1 MFATFKSG
9 VAIWNLI
16 LKSDFLIQA
25 MTKSRLPELLLP
37 VGIIACLLLIF
48 MPLPTPVMDMMLAA
62 NIAVAVMILLTTIY
76 VGRPLEL
83 SIFPSLLLATTLA
96 RLALNVATT
105 RLILTRGA
113 IDHEMAAGGVI
124 QGFSS
129 FVTGDSLAVGLVIF
143 SIIVVIQFVVITKGA
158 TRISEVAARFSL
170 DGMPGRQQAIDADL
184 NAGVIDRNQAQHLRA
199 EVFAESDFYGAM
211 DGASKFVRG
220 DAVAGVIITLIN
232 IVGGLAI
239 GLSSNMSIQSAAQ
252 TFTTLTI
259 GDGLVSQL
267 PALLI
272 SLAAGVLVTRSTRQT
287 NLPSQAVEQVF
298 SRPIVLV
305 ITAVFLLI
313 LVMTDLPAI
322 PLLALAA
329 ACLAGAWVLNK
340 RSTETP
346 SRSTANPASLTNVS
360 ATPQN
365 QQQPAENTP
374 SKDLTIANLL
384 TEDAVELELGLSL
397 LRLADSNQGGNLLRR
412 VTETRQQLAT
422 ELGIILP
429 KVKVRDN
436 LQLTSNGYRILV
448 QGNVVEQTE
457 IDPASLLAI
466 DNGRATEPLD
476 PRAVIAMA
484 SKTISRQPAY
494 WIKPSAQASAKSL
507 GYHIQSADM
516 VVAGQLKK
524 CSQRHAVRLLTRD
537 ATVELIDQTRKTSP
551 AVVEELIPGQLSVG
565 KVQQILK
572 GLLSE
577 GVSIRPLA
585 QILET
590 IGDHIDTTPNLW
602 NLIERVRIRL
612 ARNITASLA
621 GSGRSPIPVFT
632 ISQDLQDRIACGWER
647 DGNEIR
653 LDLPRAMVES
663 LVKSIGSAA
672 ASLQKSGYRPVMLVN
687 QCIRPVIAEL
697 ANGIEPDLFVLGQE
711 ELEGSDVEQL
721 GEITVDQVSSLSA
734 AAA

>member
-1 MFATFKSG
+1 
-9 VAIWNLI
+9 
-16 LKSDFLIQA
+16 
-25 MTKSRLPELLLP
+25 MTKSRIPELLLP

-48 MPLPTPVMDMMLAA
+48 MPLPTAVMDILLAA
-62 NIAVAVMILLTTIY
+62 NIAVAVMILLTTVY

-113 IDHEMAAGGVI
+113 IEHELAAGGVI

-170 DGMPGRQQAIDADL
+170 DGMPGRQMAIDADL
-184 NAGVIDRNQAQHLRA
+184 NAGVIDRNQAKHLRA
-199 EVFAESDFYGAM
+199 EVFAEADFYGAM

-232 IVGGLAI
+232 IVGGLVI
-239 GLSSNMSIQSAAQ
+239 GLSSNMSIEAAAQ

-287 NLPSQAVEQVF
+287 NLPGQAVEQVL

-305 ITAVFLLI
+305 MTAAFLCV
-313 LVMTDLPAI
+313 LVLTDLPAV
-322 PLLALAA
+322 PLLVLAA
-329 ACLAGAWVLNK
+329 ACLFGAWGLSNK
-340 RSTETP
+340 TTETTATLHNNANLASNSQVQNQSDSP
-346 SRSTANPASLTNVS
+346 SRQKPV
-360 ATPQN
+360 PQ
-365 QQQPAENTP
+365 EV
-374 SKDLTIANLL
+374 TIANLL
-384 TEDAVELELGLSL
+384 TEDAVEIELGLGL
-397 LRLADSNQGGNLLRR
+397 IRLANVNQGGNLLGL
-412 VTETRQQLAT
+412 VTETRKQLAT

-436 LQLTSNGYRILV
+436 LKLSNNEYQILI
-448 QGNVVEQTE
+448 QGNVVEQSE
-457 IDPASLLAI
+457 IDPSSVLAI
-466 DNGRATEPLD
+466 DDGLAIEPPD
-476 PRAVIAMA
+476 PKSVITMA
-484 SKTISRQPAY
+484 SKSISHQPAY
-494 WIKPSAQASAKSL
+494 WIRPDAKQPAEAL
-507 GYHIQSADM
+507 GYRIQAADM
-516 VVAGQLKK
+516 VVASQLKK
-524 CSQRHAVRLLTRD
+524 ASKRNAVALLTRD
-537 ATVELIDQTRKTSP
+537 AAVELIEQTRKTAP
-551 AVVEELIPGQLSVG
+551 AVVEELIPNQLSIG
-565 KVQQILK
+565 KIQQILK
-572 GLLSE
+572 GLLGE
-577 GVSIRPLA
+577 GISIRPMA

-590 IGDHIDTTPNLW
+590 IGDHLENTPNLW
-602 NLIERVRIRL
+602 NLIEKVRIRL
-612 ARNITASLA
+612 ARNITASLNA
-621 GSGRSPIPVFT
+621 GPKSPIPIFT
-632 ISQDLQDRIACGWER
+632 IAQDLQDRIACGWER

-653 LDLPRAMVES
+653 LDLPRSMVES
-663 LVKSIGSAA
+663 LAQSIASAT
-672 ASLQKSGYRPVMLVN
+672 ASLQKSGFRPVIMVN

-697 ANGIEPDLFVLGQE
+697 ASGIDADLFVLGHE
-711 ELEGSDVEQL
+711 ELEGSEVEQL
-721 GEITVDQVSSLSA
+721 GEITVEQVSSLSA